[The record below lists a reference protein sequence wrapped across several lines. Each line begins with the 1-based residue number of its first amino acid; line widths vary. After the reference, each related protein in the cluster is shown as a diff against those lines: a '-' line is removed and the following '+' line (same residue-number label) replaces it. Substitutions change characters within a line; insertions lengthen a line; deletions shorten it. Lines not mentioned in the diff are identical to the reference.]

1 MDLEKVLDK
10 IQKAFLIKQISDQSI
25 NRRELSLCDLGYL

>member
-10 IQKAFLIKQISDQSI
+10 IQEAFVIKQISDKVAIEGSFV
-25 NRRELSLCDLGYL
+25 YLI